1 MSVADYEI
9 GGIDGAIICKRKDGA
24 VTWKGQ
30 TKGPNFLC
38 RNLFHFETRR
48 MASGCLGARSAK
60 GHKILTFV
68 DPQTPFFEKN
78 RFERDIADNVVKQ
91 VDWTQEFY
99 PCTLSSRTIVY
110 KGMLTPEQVWLENIC
125 VYGCIQFLYLMP
137 KWQHYKKNKVK
148 DNFKRNAYGT
158 LGM

>member
-1 MSVADYEI
+1 
-9 GGIDGAIICKRKDGA
+9 
-24 VTWKGQ
+24 
-30 TKGPNFLC
+30 
-38 RNLFHFETRR
+38 

-110 KGMLTPEQVWLENIC
+110 KGMLTPEQV
-125 VYGCIQFLYLMP
+125 
-137 KWQHYKKNKVK
+137 
-148 DNFKRNAYGT
+148 
-158 LGM
+158 